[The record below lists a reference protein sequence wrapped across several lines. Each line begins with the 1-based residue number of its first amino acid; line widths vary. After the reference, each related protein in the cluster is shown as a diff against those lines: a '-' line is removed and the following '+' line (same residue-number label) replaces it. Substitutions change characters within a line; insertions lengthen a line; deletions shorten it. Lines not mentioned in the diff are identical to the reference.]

1 MKTRLFSWMC
11 GSGLSG
17 EMLTERGHVWLGIDI
32 SSAMLTVAAERE
44 IEGDVILADMGDGLP
59 FRPGTFDGCISISA
73 VQWLCYA
80 NKTGCSPP
88 RRLLHFF
95 SSLYACLKRGA
106 RAVFQLYPQNADQL
120 ELISSQ
126 AMKAGFSGGMVVDFP
141 NSTKAKKFFL
151 CLFSGGSASL
161 PKALGDEDAQEGV
174 QYTSSRLRY
183 SSLKGKSMKK
193 SRNWILEKK
202 ERQRRQGKDVRHNSK
217 YTGRRRK
224 SCF

>member
-1 MKTRLFSWMC
+1 MKWSLRC

-17 EMLTERGHVWLGIDI
+17 ELLTERGHMWLGIDI
-32 SSAMLTVAAERE
+32 STAMLTVAAERD

-80 NKTGCSPP
+80 NKAVCSPP
-88 RRLLHFF
+88 HRLLHFF

-151 CLFSGGSASL
+151 CLFSGGTASL
-161 PKALGDEDAQEGV
+161 PKALVDEDAQEGV
-174 QYTSSRLRY
+174 QYTNSRLRY
-183 SSLKGKSMKK
+183 SSLKGKSVKK

-202 ERQRRQGKDVRHNSK
+202 ERQRLQGKDVRHNSK

-224 SCF
+224 FCF